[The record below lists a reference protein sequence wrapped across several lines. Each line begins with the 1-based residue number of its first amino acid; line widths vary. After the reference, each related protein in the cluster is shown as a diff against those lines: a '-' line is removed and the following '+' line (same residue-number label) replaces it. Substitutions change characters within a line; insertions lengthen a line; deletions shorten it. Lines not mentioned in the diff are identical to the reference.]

1 MKNFRISSIIFVL
14 NITLLAALFAV
25 PTIAQDAQRDMT
37 PREHIIHD
45 LGLGGLP
52 IVKPADLPVT
62 SATKIIAKGGEADT
76 DKPASASDYIKNL
89 FKQDVPKI
97 PDTKSLVTEKTVTKI
112 ASEPRLKILKT
123 TIPKTTPK
131 TTSPKI
137 APFYLSA
144 KDYLNLRGGKANLQ
158 TILSYK
164 VESGS
169 VAGTNLSRNTAV
181 PQNIKLL
188 IGADFVAM
196 EAAKKTT
203 IYDFKLN
210 RILVVKPEYG
220 MDGKT
225 TGRHL
230 FENNSLYAKAYRD
243 IAAVRG
249 ATKNGRLQKLDMG
262 GGIFLDAY
270 WVESAMSWAAGK
282 LDAGLAVEKTGKSLK
297 IERDGEVVFRAEFS
311 DDAYLDNGSKNALL
325 AFAHHKWPLH
335 PLVLQALYA
344 YDAPPVQFEMLSYGP
359 TAPKGQKQVWILT
372 ERTDVEKGFPLP
384 ANAIGIAQIK
394 QVSPLAFLID
404 EAVNNRA
411 LGGIQSVVD
420 MTRDFTQKLNAE
432 EYWQAW
438 LIGQK
443 YIAYSGG
450 CKNPADMS
458 ICKKVTMIEENH
470 KNTFP
475 KRIQNY
481 LTAVNSA
488 GRPGLK
494 AEAIKSITPYLGKK
508 ETPAFIVRT
517 AAMARAQ
524 MKSAQAISAGFSD
537 MNAETLLQTALAK
550 DPYDPNTYVGLAQ
563 VLAAKGAFEQSWD
576 LYDALRAGI
585 PTADS
590 IDLKINRLEK
600 NLQKTAPGYFLGE

>member
-1 MKNFRISSIIFVL
+1 MKNIRILSIIPVV
-14 NITLLAALFAV
+14 NIALFAILF
-25 PTIAQDAQRDMT
+25 TCLFFGTAIAQDAAQEYT
-37 PREHIIHD
+37 PREKIVND
-45 LGLGGLP
+45 LGLSGVPLSVP
-52 IVKPADLPVT
+52 EDLPVIT
-62 SATKIIAKGGEADT
+62 ATDMIAKSSEANT
-76 DKPASASDYIKNL
+76 EKPETASEYIKNL
-89 FKQDVPKI
+89 FKPDAPTVPDVKSPDTDKNVEKRVMETKPKI
-97 PDTKSLVTEKTVTKI
+97 SKI
-112 ASEPRLKILKT
+112 TLPKISDPRK
-123 TIPKTTPK
+123 P
-131 TTSPKI
+131 SPKI

-144 KDYLNLRGGKANLQ
+144 KDYLNLRGGGNTLQ
-158 TILSYK
+158 TILKYE
-164 VESGS
+164 VESS
-169 VAGTNLSRNTAV
+169 SAAGIGFSQSTAAV
-181 PQNIKLL
+181 QNIKLL
-188 IGADFVAM
+188 IGGDFAAM
-196 EAAKKTT
+196 EVDKITT

-262 GGIFLDAY
+262 GGISLDAF

-282 LDAGLAVEKTGKSLK
+282 SDAGLAVEKTGKSLK
-297 IERDGEVVFRAEFS
+297 IERGGEVVFRAEFS
-311 DDAYLDNGSKNALL
+311 DITYLDNGSKNALL

-335 PLVLQALYA
+335 PLVLQAFYA
-344 YDAPPVQFEMLSYGP
+344 YDAPPVKFEMLSYGP
-359 TAPKGQKQVWILT
+359 TAPKGRKQIWTLT

-411 LGGIQSVVD
+411 LGGIQSVAD
-420 MTRDFTQKLNAE
+420 MTRDFTRKLNAE

-438 LIGQK
+438 LVGQK

-481 LTAVNSA
+481 LTSVNFA
-488 GRPGLK
+488 
-494 AEAIKSITPYLGKK
+494 
-508 ETPAFIVRT
+508 
-517 AAMARAQ
+517 
-524 MKSAQAISAGFSD
+524 
-537 MNAETLLQTALAK
+537 
-550 DPYDPNTYVGLAQ
+550 
-563 VLAAKGAFEQSWD
+563 
-576 LYDALRAGI
+576 
-585 PTADS
+585 
-590 IDLKINRLEK
+590 
-600 NLQKTAPGYFLGE
+600 